1 MSPSLCGLPALLG
14 GWLVEQLAG
23 PAAELHASSAALLD
37 PTDGGA
43 VVRRVRL
50 LHASRPAVVL
60 GSAQPDEVVDRD
72 RAVRLGFEVARR
84 RSGGGAVLVGPGESV
99 WVDLVVPR
107 GDPLWSEDVGT
118 SMAWVGQ
125 LWSDALA
132 GIAPAGT
139 EPAGIAPAG
148 ISSEGI
154 APAELSVWE
163 GPMLRGPWSE
173 LVCFAGVGPGEVLL
187 GPPGTARGGPSGPGT
202 GRGAPGQPGPKLV
215 GVSQRRSRAGALFQS
230 AALLRWRPSDLLDAL
245 ALDPSARRRA
255 LAEVAPAAQGLGL
268 ERSDAVVAAFLA
280 ALESRTG
287 GPAA

>member
-1 MSPSLCGLPALLG
+1 M
-14 GWLVEQLAG
+14 VEELAG

-37 PTDGGA
+37 PTDAGA

-50 LHASRPAVVL
+50 LYASRPAVVL

-125 LWSDALA
+125 LWSEALA
-132 GIAPAGT
+132 GIAPAG
-139 EPAGIAPAG
+139 IAP
-148 ISSEGI
+148 EGI

-187 GPPGTARGGPSGPGT
+187 GAPGMPRRGPREPWT
-202 GRGAPGQPGPKLV
+202 GRGRPAGPGPKLV

-230 AALLRWRPSDLLDAL
+230 AALLRWRPSDLLDVL

-255 LAEVAPAAQGLGL
+255 VSEVAPVAWGLGP
-268 ERSDAVVAAFLA
+268 EHADAVVAAFLA

-287 GPAA
+287 GQAALPGHRIEGAGTG